1 MTIAVEV
8 DDLTVRYGRI
18 IAVNGLS
25 LTAGFGAVTAL
36 LGPNGA
42 GKTSTIECCEG
53 YRRPSSGQVRVDGLD
68 PVADHQALTERI
80 GVMLQGAGL
89 PRHQRPRDVLAQFAG
104 FYPDPLDPARL
115 LEQVGLAHRAR
126 STWGKLS
133 GGEQQR
139 LSLALALIGRPRIAF
154 LDEPSAGVDLE
165 GRLLIRSLIAQ
176 LRDDGVAVVLS
187 THDLDEA
194 QSLADH
200 IVIIDRGVAVASGT
214 PDDLLRLESGDEVR
228 FGADPGL
235 DTAELSS
242 RLGALV
248 TEASRGEYVVAA
260 AGTPRL
266 VATLT
271 SALAD
276 WDVSL
281 ADLRA
286 GRKRLDDV
294 FLRLTGEVTD
304 AGQPP
309 RASDP
314 PVPDPSGSAPGEES
328 R

>member
-1 MTIAVEV
+1 M
-8 DDLTVRYGRI
+8 
-18 IAVNGLS
+18 
-25 LTAGFGAVTAL
+25 
-36 LGPNGA
+36 
-42 GKTSTIECCEG
+42 
-53 YRRPSSGQVRVDGLD
+53 
-68 PVADHQALTERI
+68 
-80 GVMLQGAGL
+80 
-89 PRHQRPRDVLAQFAG
+89 
-104 FYPDPLDPARL
+104 
-115 LEQVGLAHRAR
+115 
-126 STWGKLS
+126 
-133 GGEQQR
+133 
-139 LSLALALIGRPRIAF
+139 
-154 LDEPSAGVDLE
+154 
-165 GRLLIRSLIAQ
+165 
-176 LRDDGVAVVLS
+176 LS

>member
-1 MTIAVEV
+1 M
-8 DDLTVRYGRI
+8 
-18 IAVNGLS
+18 
-25 LTAGFGAVTAL
+25 
-36 LGPNGA
+36 
-42 GKTSTIECCEG
+42 
-53 YRRPSSGQVRVDGLD
+53 
-68 PVADHQALTERI
+68 
-80 GVMLQGAGL
+80 
-89 PRHQRPRDVLAQFAG
+89 LAQFAG

-176 LRDDGVAVVLS
+176 RDDRVAVVLS

-194 QSLADH
+194 QSLARSHRDH
-200 IVIIDRGVAVASGT
+200 RPGRRSPLAPRTTSCASNPGDGCASVPTQAWT
-214 PDDLLRLESGDEVR
+214 P
-228 FGADPGL
+228 P
-235 DTAELSS
+235 ELSS

-309 RASDP
+309 GASDP